1 VRESNGEAVAGA
13 LPSMIASMIPLAA
26 ARRRSQWFAGR
37 LNRPIGRVEDRRGS
51 LGPVANAPF
60 PIPPGRRRQLPASG
74 SHRT

>member
-1 VRESNGEAVAGA
+1 MLFQKLQRCLQWLNFVQVEADD
-13 LPSMIASMIPLAA
+13 
-26 ARRRSQWFAGR
+26 WF
-37 LNRPIGRVEDRRGS
+37 GRVEDRRGS